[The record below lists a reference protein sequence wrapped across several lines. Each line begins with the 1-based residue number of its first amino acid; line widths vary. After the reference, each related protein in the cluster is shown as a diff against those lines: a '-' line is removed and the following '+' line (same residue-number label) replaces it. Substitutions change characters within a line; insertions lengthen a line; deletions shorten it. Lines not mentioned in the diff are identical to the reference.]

1 MLRDL
6 RISRGEKLRTVAAA
20 ADMDTSLLSKI
31 ELGQRFPTPEQSAG
45 LARHFGV
52 PPTELDGVRM
62 ADEILKKLAEN
73 PAAAEL
79 ALARIEECAGEYRVS
94 NRRTTGNKPAPVVNK
109 AARVVNKAKKRN

>member
-31 ELGQRFPTPEQSAG
+31 ELGQRFPT
-45 LARHFGV
+45 RHFGV